1 MCDCTFNVKRK
12 SYFLSIYIFFM
23 FIVMAYRIDFEFAT
37 CAITKVKYQLAMTQI
52 NLLTFHSFLEYNN
65 LVISLN
71 MTFELLL

>member
-1 MCDCTFNVKRK
+1 
-12 SYFLSIYIFFM
+12 M